1 MKKTERKSS
10 KLGIKEIVTL
20 FLLMIFV
27 ILLIVICMNL
37 GKGNEI
43 RSPLESLRYEL
54 KHGDYA
60 DIYMGVRRCNR
71 MDYKSNAE
79 YAKYEAIADYLEAA
93 VDYKVHDKLGADTV
107 VKDRELMQEAL
118 IRMRDLSFAAEDIN
132 DLLEIEP

>member
-54 KHGDYA
+54 KHSDYA

-71 MDYKSNAE
+71 MNYKGNAE

-93 VDYKVHDKLGADTV
+93 VDYKVHDKLGVDTV

-118 IRMRDLSFAAEDIN
+118 IRMRDLNFAAEDIN
-132 DLLEIEP
+132 DLLDIEP